1 MTLGSH
7 QRVLGKSQ
15 VHITPKRI
23 IEALGPFDCDP
34 AAADSSKTE
43 AALLDELH
51 GRQRG
56 DLTLLAARWI
66 PAASN

>member
-34 AAADSSKTE
+34 AAANFLED
-43 AALLDELH
+43 
-51 GRQRG
+51 RG
-56 DLTLLAARWI
+56 GPAR
-66 PAASN
+66 